1 MKPHNEADNSVS
13 SANVTDL
20 NKQVLQ
26 ITLEDR
32 ALIKAVE
39 HGLPVTSRPYAEIAK
54 QLGTNESDVI
64 ARLQRLTDKGAI
76 KRYGVVVRHK
86 ELGYTANGMVV
97 WDVPDDRVEELGMC
111 IGKYSCVTLSYRRP
125 RRLPDWSYNLFTM
138 VHGSNRDEV
147 AEKVENIVNEC
158 GLQDIKHTIL
168 FSTRRFKQR
177 GASYAQGQTQE
188 KPAPRSKHP
197 EKTSAAAKLR
207 LIRNT
212 GKP

>member
-1 MKPHNEADNSVS
+1 MINPAKLNE
-13 SANVTDL
+13 
-20 NKQVLQ
+20 QVIQ
-26 ITLEDR
+26 ITADDR

-39 HGLPVTSRPYAEIAK
+39 RGLPVVSRPYAELAK
-54 QLGTNESDVI
+54 QLDTTEKDIISRMQQLFDC
-64 ARLQRLTDKGAI
+64 GAI

-138 VHGSNRDEV
+138 VHGSSREEVTEKV
-147 AEKVENIVNEC
+147 AEIVNSC
-158 GLQDIKHTIL
+158 DLHDIEHTIL

-177 GASYAQGQTQE
+177 GASYAHSD
-188 KPAPRSKHP
+188 APHNSTK
-197 EKTSAAAKLR
+197 KTNR
-207 LIRNT
+207 FQLIKNT
-212 GKP
+212 GKPKPVTD

>member
-1 MKPHNEADNSVS
+1 MSTVE
-13 SANVTDL
+13 L
-20 NKQVLQ
+20 NKNVIQ
-26 ITLEDR
+26 ITAEDR

-39 HGLPVTSRPYAEIAK
+39 RGLPVTSRPYAEIAK
-54 QLGTNESDVI
+54 QLDSTEQDVI
-64 ARLQRLTDKGAI
+64 SRLQHLMDNGAI

-138 VHGSNRDEV
+138 VHGSDREEVTRKV
-147 AEKVENIVNEC
+147 AEIVDSCSLQNIE
-158 GLQDIKHTIL
+158 HTIL

-177 GASYAQGQTQE
+177 GASYTE
-188 KPAPRSKHP
+188 KDY
-197 EKTSAAAKLR
+197 TAAHEQDATNNKSAKLR
-207 LIRNT
+207 LV
-212 GKP
+212 K